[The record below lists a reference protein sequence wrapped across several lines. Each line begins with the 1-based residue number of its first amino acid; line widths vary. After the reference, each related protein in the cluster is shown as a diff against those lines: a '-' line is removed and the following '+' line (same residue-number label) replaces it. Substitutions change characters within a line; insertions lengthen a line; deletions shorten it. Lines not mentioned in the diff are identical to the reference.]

1 MKISRAAKDGSPV
14 SKAKSHLWV
23 SHNHFTVPF
32 PLQWSIAK
40 CSVFL
45 YYFMRLVDT
54 ISPNK

>member
-1 MKISRAAKDGSPV
+1 MKISR
-14 SKAKSHLWV
+14 AKSHLWV